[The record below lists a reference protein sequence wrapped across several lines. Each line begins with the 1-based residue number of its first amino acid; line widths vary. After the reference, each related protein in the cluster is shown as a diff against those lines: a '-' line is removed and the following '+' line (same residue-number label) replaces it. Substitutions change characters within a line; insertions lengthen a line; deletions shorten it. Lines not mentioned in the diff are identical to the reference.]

1 MGDIMYVKNINQLFK
16 EQIPIKLRLSEGNSI
31 YGKIISQDGK
41 NALIQLYDGTI
52 IPSIFLSENNIV
64 TDRFLKFVIEQ
75 FSEEGLILRIIDDAQ
90 NLQGEDSINSLL
102 SRLNIPRSE
111 GTKIIN
117 SLIKFNLPATDENI
131 MAIYKN
137 ITFIDNLSKMKDN
150 DILSF
155 LHNYIEGDFTH
166 GSEEFNITKDIITNL
181 AKLDT
186 DFLSLLTENDV
197 PYSIDNMLKT
207 SNFLENKF
215 SINNIINTLKNLL
228 DLNNNNTATNSF
240 NDILKE
246 LINTPENIP
255 LLHDYIEGKLFPG
268 EGKYIRAD
276 MTFNKFANQNS
287 NYLSDLIKSELP
299 NVLKNLTEASNMQNI
314 VTMDSII
321 NELGEMLKENSTELF
336 SFSFKDIIK
345 ELYELKEHPELL
357 SSPGNYQEGKEAIE
371 GNGSELIQKGFS
383 RYLDKS
389 TNYLSSLLEKNLP
402 EMLARVTRGSEIPKD
417 SIGSDKI
424 ILALKNVLENE
435 KKDSS
440 LISFNNTIK
449 EIQDKPE
456 ILNLLPKGLLNKFT
470 DSVDILKHLS
480 NNYNIYYFNSYN
492 QDKLFKNNIIIKN
505 KYRANSSINPDDV
518 KVFITVDTPNIGV
531 VESYLYKKGSSLTV
545 SIKTEDKFI
554 KLFKKSIEVLNDSL
568 KNKGYSVIDIS
579 ISTINPDTNLV
590 TLSNFFNDTIFKELD
605 VRV

>member
-102 SRLNIPRSE
+102 SRLNIPKEE

-155 LHNYIEGDFTH
+155 LHTYIEGDFAQ
-166 GSEEFNITKDIITNL
+166 GSEEFNIAKDILTSL
-181 AKLDT
+181 TKLDT
-186 DFLSLLTENDV
+186 DFLSLLTENDI

-228 DLNNNNTATNSF
+228 DLNNSNTATNSF

-268 EGKYIRAD
+268 EEKYIRAD
-276 MTFNKFANQNS
+276 MTINKFVNQNS
-287 NYLSDLIKSELP
+287 NYLSSLIQKELP
-299 NVLKNLTEASNMQNI
+299 NILKNLTEASNMQNI

-321 NELGEMLKENSTELF
+321 NELGEMFKENSTELF

-345 ELYELKEHPELL
+345 ELKEHPELL
-357 SSPGNYQEGKEAIE
+357 SSAGNYLEGKEAIE

-402 EMLARVTRGSEIPKD
+402 EMLARVTRSSEIPKD

-456 ILNLLPKGLLNKFT
+456 ILNLLPRGLLNKFT

-505 KYRANSSINPDDV
+505 KYRANNSINPDDV

-579 ISTINPDTNLV
+579 ISSINPDTNLV